1 VPRVGG
7 VEIAVV
13 DEGSGP
19 AFFWGHGFSSSTAQ
33 ESAGLVDWSRLAA
46 RHRIVRWD
54 APGHGGSG
62 GGDDPGRYRWEM
74 LGRGLGPLADALGID
89 TFAAGG
95 VSMGAAGALW
105 AAVAYPERVT
115 GLVLGLPPTAY
126 ETRAPQA
133 DRYAAGAELAERE
146 GVDAY
151 MAVARDEPVAEI
163 LRDLV
168 GSWDVTPQIRADLLP
183 AVLRGAA
190 TSDLPP
196 LDAVCSVG
204 VPVLILA
211 WVGDPGH
218 PLSTAELLAET
229 LPHAALQV
237 AQNLT
242 DVLGW
247 TDCVEAFLDRVAL
260 S

>member
-7 VEIAVV
+7 IDIAVV

-33 ESAGLVDWSRLAA
+33 ESTGLVDWSRLAA

-62 GGDDPGRYRWEM
+62 GSEDPGGYRWEM

-89 TFAAGG
+89 AFAAGG

-105 AAVAYPERVT
+105 AAVTHPERVT

-126 ETRAPQA
+126 ETRPTQA
-133 DRYAAGAELAERE
+133 DRYAAGAALVERDGPE
-146 GVDAY
+146 AY
-151 MAVARDEPVAEI
+151 EAVAREEPVPQI
-163 LRDLV
+163 LRDIV
-168 GSWDVTPQIRADLLP
+168 GSFAVVPQIRPDLLP

-196 LDAVCSVG
+196 LDAVRAVD

-218 PLSTAELLAET
+218 PLSTAELLAAT
-229 LPHAALQV
+229 LPHAELHV
-237 AQNLT
+237 ARDLG

-247 TDCVEAFLDRVAL
+247 TDRVEQFLAGL
-260 S
+260 TG